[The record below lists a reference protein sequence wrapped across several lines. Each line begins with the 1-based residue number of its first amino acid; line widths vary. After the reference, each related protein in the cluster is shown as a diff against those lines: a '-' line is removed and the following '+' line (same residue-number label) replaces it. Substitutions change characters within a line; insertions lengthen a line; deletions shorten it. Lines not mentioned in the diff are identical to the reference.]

1 MPGDT
6 EHYQMQGDAPALLY
20 ERYLVPVIASRWADD
35 LVERGAPKSGERVLD
50 VACGTGIVART
61 AARGIQMG
69 RVAALDIN
77 PGMLSVARSLPME
90 SAVQI
95 EWYEG
100 SVLDM
105 PFPEA
110 SFDLVLCQL
119 GLQFFPDCLQA
130 LREIF
135 RVLVPTGRLVL
146 SVFREIERTPMAHAF
161 AEALD
166 KHLKPG
172 ASKLKRVEH
181 GLSDAGEL
189 RQLATDAGFQEANV
203 VPAIQIIRYSETR
216 EYVRVQ
222 LIATPQAGLL
232 SGMGGEQ
239 REAIFRRNSYRHECV
254 SRQRGRRF
262 CLAPG
267 SSYSAGAEIVRPD
280 PRRGLPCRSVIECG
294 GCLSADVL
302 TFHAGRCA
310 VRLRHRIWLQSLV
323 PRRQLASDRPRAHP
337 HGGAPPQTA
346 RLVTRCVVPG

>member
-119 GLQFFPDCLQA
+119 GLQFFPDRLQA

-239 REAIFRRNSYRHECV
+239 REAIFDAIATDMNAFLGSADGGFASPQEAHIL
-254 SRQRGRRF
+254 
-262 CLAPG
+262 LA
-267 SSYSAGAEIVRPD
+267 AEIVRPD

-346 RLVTRCVVPG
+346 RLVTN